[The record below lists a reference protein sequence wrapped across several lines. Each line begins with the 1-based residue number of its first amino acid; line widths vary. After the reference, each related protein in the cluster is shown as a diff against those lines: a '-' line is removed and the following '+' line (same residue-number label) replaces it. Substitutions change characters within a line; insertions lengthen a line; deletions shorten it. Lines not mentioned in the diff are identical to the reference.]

1 MCYTLYSCCYKI
13 TIFYYLH
20 LFTGYVEEIFQV
32 FLQASK
38 KDLKQ
43 AAKILKDMS
52 PEAMNTMLP
61 KQSKSA
67 AIKKRAERAKMVVK
81 NVPPTTSGNFL
92 KLNVTRVFK
101 NAFNTSTILFKIVAD
116 VTHVQVA
123 QKTKSAPKCKACR
136 QPMKGHK
143 YVKDCPKNANRT

>member
-1 MCYTLYSCCYKI
+1 MY
-13 TIFYYLH
+13 

-43 AAKILKDMS
+43 AANTLKDMS

-67 AIKKRAERAKMVVK
+67 AIKKRAERAKIVVK

-92 KLNVTRVFK
+92 KLRYSKMPLTPV
-101 NAFNTSTILFKIVAD
+101 LFYLK
-116 VTHVQVA
+116 
-123 QKTKSAPKCKACR
+123 
-136 QPMKGHK
+136 
-143 YVKDCPKNANRT
+143 